1 MCLQTTNDPVDLGFN
16 EIVPDNCDYLDY
28 SEIKTDKRPD
38 KNEFTVMQLNIR
50 GILNKQSA
58 LKQLMTEIK
67 TSHQLDVILLA
78 ETWLKKSTE
87 N

>member
-1 MCLQTTNDPVDLGFN
+1 MCLHSIKDPLDVGFN
-16 EIVPDNCDYLDY
+16 ADLVDNCDYLDY
-28 SEIKTDKRPD
+28 SNFKTDKGLD

-50 GILNKQSA
+50 GISKKQSA

-67 TSHQLDVILLA
+67 TTHPLDVVLLA